1 MANIIDLNTIVKE
14 DLEFKLLDGKI
25 IKVPGELS
33 TKFVLELTALQEKAQ
48 KANGFEDELNVLI
61 DMTTLVLS
69 QDKKANITRE
79 YVQENLND
87 LKIMQ
92 LIITSAVEHI
102 ENIANDKN
110 L

>member
-1 MANIIDLNTIVKE
+1 MANIIDLSTIIKE

-25 IKVPGELS
+25 VRVAGELS
-33 TKFVLELTALQEKAQ
+33 TKFVLEITALQEKAL
-48 KANGFEDELNVLI
+48 KANGFEDELNILI
-61 DMTTLVLS
+61 DMTTLILS

-79 YVQENLND
+79 YVVENLNN
-87 LKIMQ
+87 LQIMQ
-92 LIITSAVEHI
+92 LIITSAIEHI